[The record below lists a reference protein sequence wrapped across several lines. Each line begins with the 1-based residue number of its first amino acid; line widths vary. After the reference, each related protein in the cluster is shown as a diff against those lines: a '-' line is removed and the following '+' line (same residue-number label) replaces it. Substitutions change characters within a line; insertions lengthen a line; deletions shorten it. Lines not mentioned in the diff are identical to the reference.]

1 MKLALPS
8 VQRNCIICQLN
19 SNCVDQRIYQIVAKL
34 IYIIYVAKQKGSFI
48 CVSSIFPFFMT
59 LKFCQH
65 LGGKEGVLVV
75 WQLDT
80 GKKKF
85 LPRIGSPLL
94 YFTESPDPSLS
105 SVSSICVQELENVF
119 HSFFSVVQNLK
130 FIKFLLT

>member
-1 MKLALPS
+1 M
-8 VQRNCIICQLN
+8 
-19 SNCVDQRIYQIVAKL
+19 
-34 IYIIYVAKQKGSFI
+34 
-48 CVSSIFPFFMT
+48 
-59 LKFCQH
+59 
-65 LGGKEGVLVV
+65 V

-105 SVSSICVQELENVF
+105 SVRSIRVLELEIVF

>member
-1 MKLALPS
+1 M
-8 VQRNCIICQLN
+8 
-19 SNCVDQRIYQIVAKL
+19 
-34 IYIIYVAKQKGSFI
+34 
-48 CVSSIFPFFMT
+48 
-59 LKFCQH
+59 
-65 LGGKEGVLVV
+65 V

-105 SVSSICVQELENVF
+105 SVRSICVLELEIVF
-119 HSFFSVVQNLK
+119 QSFFSFVQNLK

>member
-1 MKLALPS
+1 M
-8 VQRNCIICQLN
+8 
-19 SNCVDQRIYQIVAKL
+19 
-34 IYIIYVAKQKGSFI
+34 
-48 CVSSIFPFFMT
+48 
-59 LKFCQH
+59 
-65 LGGKEGVLVV
+65 V